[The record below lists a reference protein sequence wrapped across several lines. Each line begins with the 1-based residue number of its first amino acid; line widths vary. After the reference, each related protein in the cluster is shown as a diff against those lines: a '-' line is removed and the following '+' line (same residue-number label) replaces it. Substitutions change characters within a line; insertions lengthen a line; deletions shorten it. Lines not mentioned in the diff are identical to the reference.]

1 MLGWRGDAQVVGGIR
16 CRHFAPTFQADGGAT
31 AAVFEPLSPA
41 RVEVLAFIQ
50 HGGSSCKDGPD
61 VWDVAHA
68 LVGAKGIRLVSL
80 DGPVH
85 GARRPAGDTSPP
97 LEVRQGFFDIW
108 EHSPA
113 HVDLHV
119 QAWRALIDETT
130 RAWQPTRLAW
140 IGLSMGT
147 AYGLPLLA
155 SEPRLG
161 SAVIGMWGTSFVNS
175 QRLVADAAKVRGR
188 VLFQQKWHDELFSRE
203 GQLALFDALGTED
216 RRLHVYPGGH
226 ARPGPEQMGDL
237 VRFISGE
244 PDE

>member
-1 MLGWRGDAQVVGGIR
+1 MLNWRGDVQVVGEVR
-16 CRHFAPTFQADGGAT
+16 CRHFTPASQADGAAT

-41 RVEVLAFIQ
+41 RADVLAFIQ

-68 LVGAKGIRLVSL
+68 LVGARGIRLVSL

-85 GARRPAGDTSPP
+85 GARRPAGEASPP
-97 LEVRQGFFDIW
+97 LEVRQRFFHIW
-108 EHSPA
+108 EHEPA
-113 HVDLHV
+113 HIDRHVD
-119 QAWRALIDETT
+119 AWRSLMDETT
-130 RAWQPTRLAW
+130 QAWQPERLAW

-147 AYGLPLLA
+147 AYGLPVLA
-155 SEPRLG
+155 REPRLG

-203 GQLALFDALGTED
+203 GQLALFDALGTDD

-226 ARPGPEQMGDL
+226 VRLGAEQMGDL
-237 VRFISGE
+237 VRFIAGDA
-244 PDE
+244 DE